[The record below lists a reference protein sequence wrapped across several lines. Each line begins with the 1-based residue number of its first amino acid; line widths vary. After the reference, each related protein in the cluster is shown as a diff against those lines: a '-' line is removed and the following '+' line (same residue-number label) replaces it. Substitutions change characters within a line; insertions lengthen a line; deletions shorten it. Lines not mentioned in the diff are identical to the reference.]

1 VTKKI
6 GFWIILGVVT
16 ALPSSDAN
24 SQYRDGAVRTA
35 RWLQATAISDGDG
48 VVWRADPTDPKT
60 LTTSLY
66 AGTPGP
72 ILFLLETARS
82 TGDAT
87 YLATAHRAADAL
99 VAAIPTQKEPGLY
112 AGLAGTGFTLG
123 EAYLVTRDDRYRTAA
138 LECVKRLQ
146 DTATT
151 VGRGAQWNET
161 TDIIA
166 GGAGVGLFLLWVD
179 QELHA
184 PGARDLAIRAG
195 RRLVELAQEPAA
207 GQRKWMM
214 SPTYPRELPNF
225 SHGTAGVAYFLATLY
240 RQTQQAEFLGA
251 ALAGGRYLISIADQ
265 GGDVCLIRHND
276 TPEGRHLY
284 YLSWCHGPAGTAR
297 LFYRLY
303 QTTSDATWLTW
314 TQKAARAAVAS
325 GAPQKVVTPGEWDN
339 VSVCCGVTGQAQFF
353 LDMYEVTKA
362 QQYLDLARKASDLLV
377 AKATTDEQGMRWV
390 QAETRVKPEVRV
402 AQTGLMQGASGI
414 GLWLLHF
421 DDYLQ
426 KKRGAVITLPDNPF
440 TY

>member
-1 VTKKI
+1 MTKKI

-35 RWLQATAISDGDG
+35 RWLQATAISDRDG
-48 VVWRADPTDPKT
+48 VVWHADPTDPKT

-151 VGRGAQWNET
+151 IGRGAQWNET
-161 TDIIA
+161 TD
-166 GGAGVGLFLLWVD
+166 
-179 QELHA
+179 
-184 PGARDLAIRAG
+184 
-195 RRLVELAQEPAA
+195 
-207 GQRKWMM
+207 
-214 SPTYPRELPNF
+214 
-225 SHGTAGVAYFLATLY
+225 
-240 RQTQQAEFLGA
+240 
-251 ALAGGRYLISIADQ
+251 
-265 GGDVCLIRHND
+265 
-276 TPEGRHLY
+276 
-284 YLSWCHGPAGTAR
+284 
-297 LFYRLY
+297 YRLY
-303 QTTSDATWLTW
+303 QTTRDAMWLTW

-362 QQYLDLARKASDLLV
+362 QPYLDLARKASDLLV